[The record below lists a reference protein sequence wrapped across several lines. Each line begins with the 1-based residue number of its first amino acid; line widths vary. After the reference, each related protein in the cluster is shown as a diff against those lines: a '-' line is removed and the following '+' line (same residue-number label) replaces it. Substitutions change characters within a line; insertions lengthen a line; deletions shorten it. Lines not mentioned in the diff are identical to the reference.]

1 MGNPTNTSLSEKEL
15 AEAQRELRS
24 WTYDRGRR
32 ALYRRI
38 EMPDFPQAMA
48 FMVRVAI
55 EAEKLDHHPEW
66 SNVYNRV
73 DVWLTTHNV
82 QGVSDRDLAMARHIN
97 TIIGD

>member
-1 MGNPTNTSLSEKEL
+1 MNASLTDSEL
-15 AEAQRELRS
+15 AEAQRELKS
-24 WTYDRGRR
+24 WSYDRGRR

-48 FMVRVAI
+48 FMLRVGF
-55 EAEKLDHHPEW
+55 EAEKTDHHPEW
-66 SNVYNRV
+66 SNVYNRI

-97 TIIGD
+97 AIVGN

>member
-1 MGNPTNTSLSEKEL
+1 MSNPRNTSFTDGEL
-15 AEAQRELRS
+15 AEAQRELQS
-24 WTYDRGRR
+24 WTYDKGRR

-55 EAEKLDHHPEW
+55 EAEKIDHHPEW
-66 SNVYNRV
+66 FNVYNRI
-73 DVWLTTHNV
+73 DVWLTTHSV

-97 TIIGD
+97 AIVGN